1 MLFARYLTKNN
12 AAYSN
17 MVVGEV
23 ISYKGRAVAFEA
35 KSTNEINRF
44 DLKNIA
50 QHQLDYLEK
59 AEEMGAVS
67 SL

>member
-44 DLKNIA
+44 DLI
-50 QHQLDYLEK
+50 
-59 AEEMGAVS
+59 
-67 SL
+67 